1 MKDCLGSILHEG
13 DIVAFS
19 FRNHATN
26 LSQHFGIILDY
37 EKDKCLLA
45 VVDPGTI
52 GGHDVYL
59 YTKYKSILPEKLFLI
74 PDKKV
79 TDDMLVVL
87 EDEYQD
93 YLLYKELAV
102 MA

>member
-1 MKDCLGSILHEG
+1 MKDCLGSKLHEG
-13 DIVAFS
+13 DIVGFP
-19 FRNHATN
+19 FRIHSTN
-26 LSQHFGIILDY
+26 QAQHFGIIIDFSNNKALI
-37 EKDKCLLA
+37 A
-45 VVDPGTI
+45 VIDPDTI
-52 GGHDVYL
+52 GGHVSL
-59 YTKYKSILPEKLFLI
+59 YEKYKSILPEKLFLI